1 MTVRRTIEALPP
13 IYGIRAVRWPDG
25 TDADGCYLG
34 GWLTAERRDAA
45 IVDRGW
51 RVVE

>member
-13 IYGIRAVRWPDG
+13 IYGIRCATSG
-25 TDADGCYLG
+25 LYLG

-45 IVDRGW
+45 IVARGW